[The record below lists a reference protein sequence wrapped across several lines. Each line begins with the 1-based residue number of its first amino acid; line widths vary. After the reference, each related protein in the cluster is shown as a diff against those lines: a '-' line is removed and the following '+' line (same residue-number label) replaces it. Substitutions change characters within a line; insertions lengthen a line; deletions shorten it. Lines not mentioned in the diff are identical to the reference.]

1 MKSTNLLFLEAVL
14 ATAEEEK
21 DVCAVFKPFWDITR
35 ELNYVVDVVADNGYY
50 WIKVTARNA
59 SALHR
64 TWQGNN
70 LYIFF
75 KINYKSHHRVFNKI
89 LSRWQKLWSRWRR
102 KKNLWQRSNLPVPK
116 GLVTR
121 KIFTRVECLNRTQTS
136 LNFGFFIQ

>member
-1 MKSTNLLFLEAVL
+1 MFVKNDSAVQSILDFLTRTSEERNVVLVVLQCSALKQFACFFPQLSVDTTPLKDSHMKSTNLLFLEAVL

-35 ELNYVVDVVADNGYY
+35 ELSYVVDVVADNGYY

-70 LYIFF
+70 LYILF
-75 KINYKSHHRVFNKI
+75 
-89 LSRWQKLWSRWRR
+89 
-102 KKNLWQRSNLPVPK
+102 
-116 GLVTR
+116 
-121 KIFTRVECLNRTQTS
+121 
-136 LNFGFFIQ
+136 